1 MVKAQERLILG
12 SGSSTLPPSASFH
25 INSRTNYL
33 SVKIGSNIRG
43 YANGKAAVIRDCG
56 IIF

>member
-12 SGSSTLPPSASFH
+12 VGVSHPLLLFD